1 MPVQH
6 PSLAAV
12 VRRSLRP
19 VLAAAVLSGLFAGY
33 SAVSPPET
41 AVLAA
46 GTASVLWGSY
56 VDGAPFNTALIDQF
70 ETDAGKKQSIIHW
83 GQPWQM
89 NGSMQSFQT
98 QAYETVRL
106 RGSIPMVN
114 WNSWNLGV
122 GVTDPNYTL
131 AKVYT
136 GTYDAYI
143 TRWAQDAKAWGHPF
157 FIRFNHE
164 MNGSWYSWS
173 EQKNGNQP
181 GDYVKA
187 WRHVVDIFRS
197 VGATN
202 ATWVWCVNITSSQ
215 TTPLTAL
222 YPGDNYVDWTSMDG
236 YNKATGAS
244 SWLSSNQI
252 FGLNPW
258 SQQNTYQQLVN
269 LAPSKPIMVAETAT
283 TTTGGDAGA
292 WINDALQTQ
301 IPVNFPRVKALVWF
315 NWNDNDPTLPYP
327 IESTPGQQAA
337 FKQSIASS
345 VYAANTFAALPAG
358 PVQAPGAPGD
368 TVAPSAPASVT
379 ATGTSATQI
388 ALSWTASTDNVGVV
402 GYNVFR
408 DGSSSSLNAAL
419 LTGTTFTDTNLAQI
433 STHSYTLRAQDAAG
447 NPSSLSALASATTLD
462 TQVPTPPTSVIA
474 TGPSSTQITLTWAPA
489 TDNVGVTGYN
499 VFRSDGTL
507 INTSPVTATTF
518 TDTGLLPKSTHYYV
532 VRALDAAG
540 NRSSPSSMV
549 NATTKVAPET
559 QAPTQPTNLIA
570 TGTSTTQIALS
581 WTASTDNVGVVGYN
595 IFRDGAT
602 TPTNTALVTATTY
615 TDIGLAASSAHSYTV
630 QALDGVGNKSP
641 LSTAAS
647 ATTQTPAPV
656 SPLVLL
662 PAATRLADTRSTAPV
677 GPIGAGTS
685 RCFTVAGQAG
695 IPMDATGVLVNLTA
709 IGPTGQ
715 GWLTLFPN
723 GQAVPGT
730 STLNFAASQFAIANN
745 ATVRIGTNGQVCVN
759 AGQTGTNVLLDA
771 VGYIPSA
778 SAAMMPLLTSPARLA
793 DTRGAGGAIA
803 ANTSRCFAVAGQ
815 SGIPTTATGVLL
827 NITSVGYTGSGWL
840 TTYPAGQAVPATS
853 TLNFDTR
860 EWAIANNTYAKL
872 GTGGQVC
879 VAAGQSAS
887 QVIIDAV
894 GYLTADGVVAMPL
907 LASPQRLVYTVS
919 SGGAI
924 AAGTSR
930 CFTIAGQHGIPT
942 NVKAVLLNL
951 TATGYT
957 ADGTLT
963 VYANG
968 LSAAGLPA
976 TVSFDSASETAIPNG
991 TLVPLG
997 SGGQLCISAGQASAQ
1012 AIVDVT
1018 GYIL

>member
-474 TGPSSTQITLTWAPA
+474 TVPSSTQITLTWAPA

-518 TDTGLLPKSTHYYV
+518 TDTGLLPKSTHYYTI
-532 VRALDAAG
+532 RALDAAG
-540 NRSSPSSMV
+540 NRSSSSSMV
-549 NATTKVAPET
+549 NATTT
-559 QAPTQPTNLIA
+559 QA
-570 TGTSTTQIALS
+570 
-581 WTASTDNVGVVGYN
+581 
-595 IFRDGAT
+595 
-602 TPTNTALVTATTY
+602 
-615 TDIGLAASSAHSYTV
+615 
-630 QALDGVGNKSP
+630 
-641 LSTAAS
+641 
-647 ATTQTPAPV
+647 PAPV
-656 SPLVLL
+656 SPVVVL
-662 PAATRLADTRSTAPV
+662 AAAARLADTRTTAPV
-677 GPIGAGTS
+677 GPIAAGTS

-695 IPMDATGVLVNLTA
+695 IPADAAGVIVNLTA

-894 GYLTADGVVAMPL
+894 GYLTADGLVKMPL
-907 LASPQRLVYTVS
+907 LATPQRLVNTNA
-919 SGGAI
+919 SGGPI
-924 AAGTSR
+924 AGGTSR
-930 CFTIAGQHGIPT
+930 CFTIAGLGGIPST
-942 NVKAVLLNL
+942 ATGILLNL
-951 TATGYT
+951 TASGHT

-963 VYANG
+963 AYANG
-968 LSAAGLPA
+968 LNPAGLPA

-1018 GYIL
+1018 GYMP